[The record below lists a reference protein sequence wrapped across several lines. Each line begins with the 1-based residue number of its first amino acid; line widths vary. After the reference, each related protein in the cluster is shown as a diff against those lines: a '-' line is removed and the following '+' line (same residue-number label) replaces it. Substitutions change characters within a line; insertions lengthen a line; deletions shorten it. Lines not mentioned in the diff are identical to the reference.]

1 MKQVLMKRQHNA
13 ARLRG
18 VTPQNTVIII
28 IIFLEVRSSEIIGF
42 INKSLNYQAL

>member
-1 MKQVLMKRQHNA
+1 MKRRHNA

-28 IIFLEVRSSEIIGF
+28 INCLGSAQLRNDRFRI
-42 INKSLNYQAL
+42 